1 MIRRMTIPREPPI
14 PPPPPPGTA
23 SPPRV
28 PRSERSSVLLL
39 RWSLPGAREF
49 LHEVRRTLYDSLR
62 IDQTTPRQG
71 ETPLI
76 TQHQRRVK
84 ASATG
89 SGVRYRLVESR
100 RGNRPVSAP

>member
-23 SPPRV
+23 SPHRV

-49 LHEVRRTLYDSLR
+49 LHEVRRTLYDSLHK
-62 IDQTTPRQG
+62 DQTAPRQG
-71 ETPLI
+71 ETPII
-76 TQHQRRVK
+76 TQRQVRVK
-84 ASATG
+84 TSATG
-89 SGVRYRLVESR
+89 RCVRSRLAESPSWEPSGER
-100 RGNRPVSAP
+100 